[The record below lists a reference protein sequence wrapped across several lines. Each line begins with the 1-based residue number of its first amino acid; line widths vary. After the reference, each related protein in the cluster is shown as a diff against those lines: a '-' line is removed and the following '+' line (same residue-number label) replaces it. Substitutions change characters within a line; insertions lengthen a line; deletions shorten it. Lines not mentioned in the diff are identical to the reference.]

1 MLNQTDR
8 WLQKTLLATAI
19 ALGVPSIALAQEEP
33 IPEAP
38 AQPEGSQEIPAAQPA
53 AQPVPAQQPPSAPPA
68 ATDPDTD
75 AFIPTDAES
84 EEVFSGGEEV
94 IVVTGSII
102 ERRELTT
109 PAPLAVLDKADL
121 DAAGVASIGQI
132 LQNLPSQSNAIN
144 VQFNNG
150 GDGSTRVSLR
160 GLGAG
165 RTLVLVNGRRH
176 VAGGT
181 GADASVDLNAI
192 PTAVIERVEVLK
204 DGASAV
210 YGSDAIGGV
219 VNIITRSNF
228 EGSEASVYT
237 GITGDGHGQV
247 LDISAV
253 TGINSERGNVVFA
266 VGYTDQQ
273 PINAGV
279 RDYSSTDK
287 IYNWTT
293 GAVQDGGS
301 TSVPQGYFSPASRPN
316 ATPGN
321 ALWDSVLA
329 SVADPTAPL
338 IKAGG
343 GTDPTTG
350 WRAFDGTRNADAGG
364 DLYNYQPENYLV
376 TPQKRYSVFSTGSY
390 KLHEQAR
397 AFFEASYTNRKSD
410 QRLAPEPLNIIS
422 EGITLSANNVYNP
435 FGRDFIDVRRRMVEG
450 GPRRSIQDIDTFRIV
465 SGLDG
470 RLPDELPALQGWR
483 WSLAYNYGRT
493 DSKQTAA
500 GNFIVN
506 RVANAL
512 GPSFYD
518 DDGTALCGTPE
529 NGDTPENVIPGC
541 VPLNLFGGQNSIDD
555 DMLDYISFVGTDSG
569 FNQQQITSLNI
580 TGKLFEIPG
589 GGDAALAIGGEYRI
603 EGGADIPNPL
613 VAKGEATGNKR
624 DATQGDYNVREGFAE
639 LSVVPLVGQTG
650 AEWVEL
656 NAALRA
662 FDYNTFGSDFT
673 WKAGGLWKFGQ
684 GVAVRGTYSTAFR
697 APPISSL
704 YSGQTDGF
712 PGVTDPCDSTPV
724 DQDPDSPDNPND
736 PNDDPNDPSDD
747 AENDQSP
754 NEIRNCGERGLAGH
768 RDARTQQLSR
778 TGGNPDLGPETAKIF
793 TSGVVYEP
801 TFAPG
806 LSLTLDYFNIEID
819 QAISQLGANLILQSC
834 YNADAGESKYCDLIE
849 RDGDTGLISRIQ
861 DTLINVGG
869 NDTAGLDLNVRYNQS
884 TDVGAFT
891 FNLEGT
897 WLQKFNSIEPDGTV
911 IEGRGVYDLG
921 VYPRWRANFGTMWG
935 MEEFGAGANLRYVGR
950 FRECENDDCLLGTE
964 ADGTSRRPEDT
975 DDRPISRD
983 VGAHVTADLYGSYT
997 LDSSLGNSRLTLGV
1011 NNVVN
1016 ARPATIYNGFLGT
1029 SDASTYDFLG
1039 RYFYARFVQQF

>member
-1 MLNQTDR
+1 MPVRRGQ
-8 WLQKTLLATAI
+8 
-19 ALGVPSIALAQEEP
+19 P
-33 IPEAP
+33 AP
-38 AQPEGSQEIPAAQPA
+38 PA
-53 AQPVPAQQPPSAPPA
+53 AQPVPAQQPPSAPPPPA
-68 ATDPDTD
+68 EATGPDTD

-176 VAGGT
+176 VSGGT

-266 VGYTDQQ
+266 AGYTDQQ

-279 RDYSSTDK
+279 RDYSATDK
-287 IYNWTT
+287 IYDWQT
-293 GAVQDGGS
+293 GEVTNGGS
-301 TSVPQGYFSPASRPN
+301 TSVPQGYFSPANRMG
-316 ATPGN
+316 AAPGN
-321 ALWDSVLA
+321 DLWNSVVAASGDFDALTK
-329 SVADPTAPL
+329 DPGSGSDRTM
-338 IKAGG
+338 
-343 GTDPTTG
+343 G
-350 WRAFDGTRNADAGG
+350 WRPFSFDGNADSGGG

-376 TPQKRYSVFSTGSY
+376 TPQKRYNVFSTGSY
-390 KLHEQAR
+390 KLHDYAR
-397 AFFEASYTNRKSD
+397 AFFEATYTNRKSD
-410 QRLAPEPLNIIS
+410 QRLAPEPLNTIT

-465 SGLDG
+465 TGLDG
-470 RLPDELPALQGWR
+470 RLPEELPVLQGWR

-500 GNFIVN
+500 GNFVVS

-512 GPSFYD
+512 GPSFID
-518 DDGTALCGTPE
+518 ESGTAVCGTPAV
-529 NGDTPENVIPGC
+529 GDTPENVIPDC
-541 VPLNLFGGQNSIDD
+541 VPLNFFGGEGTITPE
-555 DMLDYISFVGTDSG
+555 MLDYIGFVGTDAG
-569 FNQQQITSLNI
+569 FNQQQLTSLNI

-603 EGGADIPNPL
+603 ESGADIPNPM
-613 VAKGEATGNKR
+613 VALGEATGNKR
-624 DATQGDYNVREGFAE
+624 DATQGDYDVREGFAE
-639 LSVVPLVGQTG
+639 LSVVPLIGVTG

-684 GVAVRGTYSTAFR
+684 GLAVRGTYSTAFR

-704 YSGQTDGF
+704 YSGQTDNF
-712 PGVTDPCDSTPV
+712 PSVTDPCHTG
-724 DQDPDSPDNPND
+724 
-736 PNDDPNDPSDD
+736 
-747 AENDQSP
+747 ADQS
-754 NEIRNCGERGLAGH
+754 ELEADNCREDGLAGH
-768 RDARTQQLSR
+768 TDARTQQLAK

-819 QAISQLGANLILQSC
+819 EAIGQLGANLILQSC
-834 YNADAGESKYCDLIE
+834 YDAPVEERKYCDLIT
-849 RDGDTGLISRIQ
+849 RNADTGLIDRIQ

-869 NDTAGLDLNVRYNQS
+869 NDTAGVDLNVRYNQS

-897 WLQKFNSIEPDGTV
+897 WLQFFNSIEPDGAV

-935 MEEFGAGANLRYVGR
+935 MDAFGAGANLRYVGR
-950 FRECENDDCLLGTE
+950 FRECEDDDCQVGTK
-964 ADGTSRRPEDT
+964 ADGTPSRPENP

-997 LDSSLGNSRLTLGV
+997 LDTPMGNSRLTLGV

-1016 ARPATIYNGFLGT
+1016 AKPAVIYNGVLGT

>member
-8 WLQKTLLATAI
+8 WLRKTLMATAI
-19 ALGVPSIALAQEEP
+19 ALGVPSLALAQETP
-33 IPEAP
+33 PPETP
-38 AQPEGSQEIPAAQPA
+38 AQPAGSQEVPAAQPAPA
-53 AQPVPAQQPPSAPPA
+53 AQPVPAQQPPSAVPPPQE
-68 ATDPDTD
+68 ATGPDETGD
-75 AFIPTDAES
+75 VVIPTDAES

-192 PTAVIERVEVLK
+192 PTAIIERVEVLK

-228 EGSEASVYT
+228 EGSEVSLYT

-247 LDISAV
+247 FDVSGV
-253 TGINSERGNVVFA
+253 TGLTSDRGNLVFA
-266 VGYTDQQ
+266 AGYTDQQ
-273 PINAGV
+273 PIGAGD
-279 RDYSSTDK
+279 RSYSQTDK
-287 IYNWTT
+287 FYDWDT
-293 GAVQDGGS
+293 GEVFTSGS
-301 TSVPQGYFSPASRPN
+301 TSVPQGYVRIPRLPDMSPDVTGNDLWQSVVAQNPGAAALTKDRASGSDR
-316 ATPGN
+316 
-321 ALWDSVLA
+321 
-329 SVADPTAPL
+329 TA
-338 IKAGG
+338 
-343 GTDPTTG
+343 G
-350 WRAFDGTRNADAGG
+350 WRTFNANGNADANEG

-376 TPQKRYSVFSTGSY
+376 TPQKRYNVFSTGSY
-390 KLHEQAR
+390 KLHDYAR
-397 AFFEASYTNRKSD
+397 AFFEATYSNRKSD
-410 QRLAPEPLNIIS
+410 QRLAPEPLNTAG
-422 EGITLSANNVYNP
+422 EGIVVSADNIYNP
-435 FGRDFIDVRRRMVEG
+435 FGRPFGDVRRRMVEG
-450 GPRRSIQDIDTFRIV
+450 GPRRSIQDIDTFRLV
-465 SGLDG
+465 TGLDG
-470 RLPDELPALQGWR
+470 RLPEELPALQGWR

-493 DSKQTAA
+493 DSKQDAQ
-500 GNFIVN
+500 GNYIRN

-512 GPSFYD
+512 GPSFID
-518 DDGTALCGTPE
+518 ADGTPTCGTP
-529 NGDTPENVIPGC
+529 DAPIDGC
-541 VPLNLFGGQNSIDD
+541 VPLNFFGGQGTIDE
-555 DMLDYISFVGTDSG
+555 DMLDYISFTGTDSG
-569 FNQQQITSLNI
+569 YNQQQMAQLNV

-589 GGDAALAIGGEYRI
+589 GGDAALAIGAEYRA
-603 EGGADIPNPL
+603 ESGADLPNPL

-624 DATQGDYNVREGFAE
+624 DATSGDYDVREGYAE
-639 LSVVPLVGQTG
+639 LSIVPLVGQTG

-662 FDYNTFGSDFT
+662 FDYNTFGADYT
-673 WKAGGLWKFGQ
+673 WKAGGLWRIGQ

-712 PGVTDPCDSTPV
+712 PAVTDPCDTSMGPRT
-724 DQDPDSPDNPND
+724 
-736 PNDDPNDPSDD
+736 
-747 AENDQSP
+747 P
-754 NEIRNCGERGLAGH
+754 NEEANCTADGIAAGH
-768 RDARTQQLSR
+768 VDDRRQLRSL
-778 TGGNPDLGPETAKIF
+778 TGGNPDLGPETANIF
-793 TSGVVYEP
+793 TSGLVYEP

-806 LSLTLDYFNIEID
+806 LSFTFDYFNIKID
-819 QAISQLGANLILQSC
+819 KAISSLGAQLILQSC
-834 YNADAGESKYCDLIE
+834 YDLPPNARKMEYCDLIE
-849 RDGDTGLISRIQ
+849 RDENNQIQLIR

-869 NDTAGLDLNVRYNQS
+869 NDTAGLDFNVRYNQG
-884 TDVGAFT
+884 TDVGAFN

-897 WLQKFNSIEPDGTV
+897 WLQEFNSIEPDGSV

-921 VYPRWRANFGTMWG
+921 VYPRWRFNFGTLWG
-935 MEEFGAGANLRYVGR
+935 KDEWGAGANLRYIGR
-950 FRECENDDCLLGTE
+950 FRECFDNNCKLGTE
-964 ADGTSRRPEDT
+964 PDPDRPGEFRNRRPEDT

-997 LDSSLGNSRLTLGV
+997 LESPIGNSRLSLGV
-1011 NNVVN
+1011 NNVID
-1016 ARPATIYNGFLGT
+1016 AKPAVIYNGFLGT